1 MQPEE
6 KKQLIN
12 RMLDPSCIAVIGAT
26 PESMWTRNLLGGLER
41 EGYRGDIYT
50 VNRGRGKVLGYP
62 CFHSVKDLP
71 KAPDLAMILLSEK
84 YVFDTLRELTEKGC
98 AAAYVLAAGYEE
110 ADRLA
115 ELRQVAEELGIL
127 ILGPNCN
134 GYIRPDSGLHCWGG
148 PIPRPYKAGS
158 LAFIAQSSAVA
169 GSAANSCWDRNLGF
183 SAIITTGNQA
193 NFTLAD
199 CFDYLADDLDTRAI
213 VCYIEQF
220 GDFEVFAKGVKRC
233 RDAGKAIIG
242 IATGKSQAARDA
254 TLSHTGAL
262 TAGPEVSAAALDA
275 LGIIAAKDTDDA
287 LDYASLFVQIPPR
300 CWKEVQTVGVIT
312 PSGGYAALMADA
324 LDELGLETPA
334 LPQSV
339 IDTLPEIVPHNN
351 PMDLT
356 ATIFAWADQYPKVI
370 DSFIVAEEFD
380 AVVLMMG
387 AWEGFERWF
396 APVTAWAYKIGKP
409 VLLGGNEVFCLGD
422 SLRAQFNGDPTPMVH
437 GTARIARSLSGMQQ
451 YHRRQYRLA
460 NDWFS
465 APCKPWQG
473 ANTATFPDLA
483 DELNAAGIAT
493 VDWWNLSKSEQP
505 TADRLAIKLE
515 SPELLHKSDQQ
526 AVLLGIDSS
535 NADASAA
542 QLKKVAGTLGLKNHQ
557 IIAQQ
562 MISNSQLELLV
573 GAVVDPTVGPVL
585 TVGLGGITAELQK
598 LVTHALCPFNMDVAR
613 GLIEELR
620 IMPLFDGYRGQPP
633 LDDSLFQLLVN
644 VSQWVYDHRDRLKE
658 LDLNPVFVR
667 SKGNPALIGDA
678 LAIFE

>member
-1 MQPEE
+1 
-6 KKQLIN
+6 
-12 RMLDPSCIAVIGAT
+12 
-26 PESMWTRNLLGGLER
+26 LGGLER

-84 YVFDTLRELTEKGC
+84 YVFATLKELADKGC
-98 AAAYVLAAGYEE
+98 ASAYVLAAGYEE
-110 ADRLA
+110 PERLA
-115 ELRQVAEELGIL
+115 ELRQVADDLGIL

-134 GYIRPDSGLHCWGG
+134 GYVRPDSGLHCWGG

-169 GSAANSCWDRNLGF
+169 GSAANSCWDRNIGF

-193 NFTLAD
+193 NFSLAD

-220 GDFEVFAKGVKRC
+220 GDFEAFAKGVKRC

-275 LGIIAAKDTDDA
+275 LGIIAARDTDDA

-300 CWKEVQTVGVIT
+300 CWKDVQTVGVIT

-324 LDELGLETPA
+324 LDEHGLDTPA

-396 APVTAWAYKIGKP
+396 APITAWAYKIGKP
-409 VLLGGNEVFCLGD
+409 VFLGGNEVFCLGD
-422 SLRAQFNGDPTPMVH
+422 SLRTQFNSDPTPVVH
-437 GTARIARSLSGMQQ
+437 GTARIARALSGMQQ
-451 YHRRQYRLA
+451 YYRLQYRLT
-460 NDWFS
+460 DEWFS
-465 APCKPWQG
+465 TPCTPWQG
-473 ANTATFPDLA
+473 ADTATFPDLA
-483 DELNAAGIAT
+483 DELNSAGITT
-493 VDWWNLSKSEQP
+493 VDWWNLTKGEKP
-505 TADRLAIKLE
+505 DATELAVKLE
-515 SPELLHKSDQQ
+515 SPQLLHKSDEQ
-526 AVLLGIDSS
+526 AVLLGVESGAANSS
-535 NADASAA
+535 AE
-542 QLKKVAGTLGLKNHQ
+542 QLETIAKKLDLQNYQV
-557 IIAQQ
+557 IAQQ
-562 MISNSQLELLV
+562 MVGDSKLELLV
-573 GAVVDPTVGPVL
+573 GALVDSTVGPVL
-585 TVGLGGITAELQK
+585 TVGLGGVTAELQK
-598 LVTHALCPFNMDVAR
+598 QVTHALCPFDIGVAR

-620 IMPLFDGYRGQPP
+620 ILPLFEGYRGQPP

-667 SKGNPALIGDA
+667 NSGSPALVGDA
-678 LAIFE
+678 LAIFN

>member
-84 YVFDTLRELTEKGC
+84 YVFNTLRELADKGC
-98 AAAYVLAAGYEE
+98 AAAYVLAAGYED

-148 PIPRPYKAGS
+148 PIPRPYKAGA

-220 GDFEVFAKGVKRC
+220 GDFEAFAKGVKRC

-300 CWKEVQTVGVIT
+300 CWKDVQTVGVIT

-324 LDELGLETPA
+324 LDEQGLETPA

-473 ANTATFPDLA
+473 ADTATFPDLA

-493 VDWWNLSKSEQP
+493 VDWWNLSKNEQP

-526 AVLLGIDSS
+526 AVLLGINSS
-535 NADASAA
+535 NADASAT
-542 QLKKVAGTLGLKNHQ
+542 QLKTIAGTLGLKNHQ

-598 LVTHALCPFNMDVAR
+598 QVTHALCPFNMDVAR
-613 GLIEELR
+613 GLIKELR

-667 SKGNPALIGDA
+667 SKGYPALIGDA

>member
-1 MQPEE
+1 MELE
-6 KKQLIN
+6 RKKNLIK
-12 RMLDPSCIAVIGAT
+12 RMLEPECIAVIGAT
-26 PESMWTRNLLGGLER
+26 PDNMWTRNLLGGLER
-41 EGYRGDIYT
+41 EGYRGRLYT
-50 VNRGRGKVLGYP
+50 INRGRGKVLGYP
-62 CFHSVKDLP
+62 CYPKVAELP
-71 KAPDLAMILLSEK
+71 EAPDLAMILVSAK
-84 YVFDTLRELTEKGC
+84 YVFDTLRELAEKGC

-110 ADRLA
+110 HDKLE
-115 ELRQVAEELGIL
+115 ELRKVANDLGIL

-134 GYIRPDSGLHCWGG
+134 GYVRPDSGLHCWGG

-199 CFDYLADDLDTRAI
+199 CLDYLADDLDTRAV

-220 GDFEVFAKGVKRC
+220 GNFEEFARGVKRC
-233 RDAGKAIIG
+233 RDAGKVVIG

-287 LDYASLFVQIPPR
+287 LDFASLFVQIPPR
-300 CWKEVQTVGVIT
+300 CWKNVQTVGVIT

-324 LDELGLETPA
+324 LDEVGLETPP

-339 IDTLPEIVPHNN
+339 IDTLPEIVPRNN

-422 SLRAQFNGDPTPMVH
+422 SLRTQFNSDPTPVVH
-437 GTARIARSLSGMQQ
+437 GTARIARALSGMQQ
-451 YHRRQYRLA
+451 YHRQTCRISEE
-460 NDWFS
+460 WFTT
-465 APCKPWQG
+465 PCKSWSGPD
-473 ANTATFPDLA
+473 TATFPDMAQALNDA
-483 DELNAAGIAT
+483 DIST
-493 VDWWNLSKSEQP
+493 VDWWNLSSGEKP
-505 TADRLAIKLE
+505 TANKLAVKLE
-515 SPELLHKSDQQ
+515 SPSLLHKSDQQ
-526 AVLLGIDSS
+526 AVLLGESADDANSS
-535 NADASAA
+535 RARLEGIAKELSLD
-542 QLKKVAGTLGLKNHQ
+542 HYQ

-562 MISNSQLELLV
+562 MVDDSKLELLV
-573 GAVVDPTVGPVL
+573 GALVDETVGPVL

-598 LVTHALCPFNMDVAR
+598 QVVHALCPFNLDIAKQ
-613 GLIEELR
+613 LIDQLK
-620 IMPLFDGYRGQPP
+620 IGPLFEGYRGQPA

-644 VSQWVYDHRDRLKE
+644 VSRWVYDHRDRLKE

-667 SKGNPALIGDA
+667 ESGKPALVGDA